1 MVQFCK
7 KYISLGALLALLLLL
22 AACSVPGLGA
32 TSTTPVQTIQNS
44 AAAMAKLNSVHV
56 DLQTTLNARAN
67 NANGGVTFSLTGHG
81 DAAQPS
87 DASINLALGQNP
99 VLAVVSKG
107 SKVYVQTRN
116 GVWYWLDKSTI
127 KNTAQSFFSQS
138 LATRLGQIMTV
149 VENAKLTDHGQESL
163 NGTSLDHITATLDQ
177 QTLQTLNSQLAGLL
191 PQGVQAGQSQITA
204 ASLDLWIDQST
215 WYVHQAI
222 LNVTTQVDMTAL
234 QPFMGQSNSGV
245 TGVVPVTVKAQVNFS
260 KFNQPVNIQ
269 APANAVPF
277 PQ

>member
-7 KYISLGALLALLLLL
+7 KYISLGGLLALVMVL
-22 AACSVPGLGA
+22 AACSVPGLGG
-32 TSTTPVQTIQNS
+32 TPPTPAQTLQNS

-56 DLQTTLNARAN
+56 ELQTTVNARAN
-67 NANGGVTFSLTGHG
+67 NSNGGVTFNLSGRG

-87 DASINLALGQNP
+87 DASFNLALGQKH
-99 VLAVVSKG
+99 LLGVVSKG
-107 SKVYVQTRN
+107 SKVYVQPSN
-116 GVWYWLDKSTI
+116 GVWYWLDKSTV
-127 KNTAQSFFSQS
+127 KNAAQNFFSQS

-149 VENAKLTDHGQESL
+149 VENAKLTDRGQESL

-177 QTLQTLNSQLAGLL
+177 QTLQSLNTQLAGLL
-191 PQGVQAGQSQITA
+191 PQGVQTGQSQITA

-234 QPFMGQSNSGV
+234 QPFIGQSDT

-260 KFNQPVNIQ
+260 KFNQPVTIQ
-269 APANAVPF
+269 APANSVPF

>member
-7 KYISLGALLALLLLL
+7 KYISLGGLLALLLLL

-32 TSTTPVQTIQNS
+32 TSTPSQTLQNS

-67 NANGGVTFSLTGHG
+67 NASGGVTFSLTGHG
-81 DAAQPS
+81 DAALPS

-99 VLAVVSKG
+99 LLAVISKG
-107 SKVYVQTRN
+107 SKVYVQTGN
-116 GVWYWLDKSTI
+116 GVWYWLDKNTI
-127 KNTAQSFFSQS
+127 KNAAQNFFSQS

-149 VENAKLTDHGQESL
+149 VENANLTDHGQESL

-177 QTLQTLNSQLAGLL
+177 QTLQTLNTQLAGLL
-191 PQGVQAGQSQITA
+191 PQGVQTGQSQITA

-215 WYVHQAI
+215 GYVHQAI

-234 QPFMGQSNSGV
+234 KPFMGQSNSGI

-269 APANAVPF
+269 APANSVPF

>member
-1 MVQFCK
+1 MVQSCK
-7 KYISLGALLALLLLL
+7 KYISLGGLLALLLLL

-32 TSTTPVQTIQNS
+32 SSTPVQTLQNS
-44 AAAMAKLNSVHV
+44 AAAMARLNSVHV
-56 DLQTTLNARAN
+56 DLQTTVNARAN
-67 NANGGVTFSLTGHG
+67 NSNGGVTFNLSGHG
-81 DAAQPS
+81 DAVQPN
-87 DASINLALGQNP
+87 DASISLSLGQKH
-99 VLAVVSKG
+99 LLGVVSKG
-107 SKVYVQTRN
+107 SKVYVQPTN
-116 GVWYWLDKSTI
+116 GVWYWLDKNTV
-127 KNTAQSFFSQS
+127 KNTAQNFFSQS

-163 NGTSLDHITATLDQ
+163 NGTSLDHITAVLDQ
-177 QTLQTLNSQLAGLL
+177 QTLQTLNTQLAGLL
-191 PQGVQAGQSQITA
+191 PQGVQTGQSQITA

-215 WYVHQAI
+215 WYTHQAI
-222 LNVTTQVDMTAL
+222 LNVTTQVDMNAL
-234 QPFMGQSNSGV
+234 QPFIGQSDV